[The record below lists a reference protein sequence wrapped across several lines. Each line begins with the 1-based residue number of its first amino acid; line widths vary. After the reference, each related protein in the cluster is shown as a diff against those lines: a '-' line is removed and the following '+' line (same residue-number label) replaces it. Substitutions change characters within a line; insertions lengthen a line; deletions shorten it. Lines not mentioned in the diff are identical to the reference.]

1 MCSLRCFLHCF
12 LLFECSLIFFQTD
25 EDGQLFQIYTV
36 ARKHFGKGGMNRIR
50 YTLVPLVFGYI
61 GLAARLKKSCAS
73 PAPKKE
79 SSNPEDEELL
89 EADKG
94 TFFCFFSPIFLCSF
108 VPFFFVVIE
117 AWQCFLSD

>member
-1 MCSLRCFLHCF
+1 
-12 LLFECSLIFFQTD
+12 
-25 EDGQLFQIYTV
+25 LFQIYTV

-94 TFFCFFSPIFLCSF
+94 TFFLVFPLFSFVPLFLCSF
-108 VPFFFVVIE
+108 VPLFLFSFFPLVIE
-117 AWQCFLSD
+117 ACQCFLSD

>member
-1 MCSLRCFLHCF
+1 VCSLRCFLHCF

-79 SSNPEDEELL
+79 SSNPEDEELS

-94 TFFCFFSPIFLCSF
+94 TFFWFFPPFFPLFLLF
-108 VPFFFVVIE
+108 FFFVVIE
-117 AWQCFLSD
+117 ACQVFFE

>member
-1 MCSLRCFLHCF
+1 MFPSIS
-12 LLFECSLIFFQTD
+12 LLFEIPFNFFQTD

-61 GLAARLKKSCAS
+61 GLAARLKKSCAP
-73 PAPKKE
+73 PAPKTE
-79 SSNPEDEELL
+79 SSNPEDEEFL

-94 TFFCFFSPIFLCSF
+94 TFFPFVFFFSCFLFLFLVVVDRQCFF
-108 VPFFFVVIE
+108 E
-117 AWQCFLSD
+117 

>member
-1 MCSLRCFLHCF
+1 
-12 LLFECSLIFFQTD
+12 
-25 EDGQLFQIYTV
+25 
-36 ARKHFGKGGMNRIR
+36 MNRIR

-94 TFFCFFSPIFLCSF
+94 TFFLVSPPLFLCSF

>member
-94 TFFCFFSPIFLCSF
+94 TFFLVSPPLFLCSF

>member
-1 MCSLRCFLHCF
+1 MCSFHCFLHCF

-94 TFFCFFSPIFLCSF
+94 TFFCFFPPIFLFPFVSF
-108 VPFFFVVIE
+108 FPWSLRLGSVF
-117 AWQCFLSD
+117 

>member
-94 TFFCFFSPIFLCSF
+94 TFLWFPPLFSFFP
-108 VPFFFVVIE
+108 
-117 AWQCFLSD
+117 LSD